1 VRHTRW
7 LYVLDGG
14 KARHAAVRKPAGD
27 VVPIQRCQV
36 QKRRN
41 VLDHPG
47 DRDREAVSKKLNE
60 AYALFAGLDT
70 FDGRV
75 ISMCDGRHRPSG
87 MAAFSVYH
95 QKIQQFG
102 FPGHW
107 N

>member
-1 VRHTRW
+1 MVS
-7 LYVLDGG
+7 
-14 KARHAAVRKPAGD
+14 D

-75 ISMCDGRHRPSG
+75 ISMCDGRDRASG

-95 QKIQQFG
+95 RKIQQFG